1 MGITGGRDIMRLFIE
16 NEKLKKEYMQPTYEI
31 DRFSIQ
37 NILTFSGSQ
46 DDNGEDDE
54 DYIGDGE
61 NTDADGAH
69 IF

>member
-1 MGITGGRDIMRLFIE
+1 MRLYNE
-16 NEKLKKEYMQPTYEI
+16 NEKKKEYMLPVYEI
-31 DRFSIQ
+31 EWFSIQ

-46 DDNGEDDE
+46 DDNEEDDE